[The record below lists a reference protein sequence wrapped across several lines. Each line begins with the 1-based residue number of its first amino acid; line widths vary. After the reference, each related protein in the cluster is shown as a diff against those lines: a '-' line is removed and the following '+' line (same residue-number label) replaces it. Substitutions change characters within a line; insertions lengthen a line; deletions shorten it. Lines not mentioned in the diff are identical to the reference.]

1 MVVAGYC
8 CILAL
13 IFTKCNQIEQKEK
26 KMFQIKSTETYIN
39 KIIRV
44 KMLEK
49 DMLSIK
55 ISEPE
60 NCSIVANII
69 KSHGLRDLK

>member
-1 MVVAGYC
+1 M
-8 CILAL
+8 LKP
-13 IFTKCNQIEQKEK
+13 FFS
-26 KMFQIKSTETYIN
+26 FQIKSTETYIN
-39 KIIRV
+39 QIIRV

-49 DMLSIK
+49 DMLSLK

-69 KSHGLRDLK
+69 KSHGLRDLKFS